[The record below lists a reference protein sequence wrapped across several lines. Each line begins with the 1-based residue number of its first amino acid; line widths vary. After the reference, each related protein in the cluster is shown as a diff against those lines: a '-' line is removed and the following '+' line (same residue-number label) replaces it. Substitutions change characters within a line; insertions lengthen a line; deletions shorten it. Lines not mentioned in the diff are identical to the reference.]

1 VIKLSTVLLVR
12 SVSVKRR
19 ISFGT
24 GTGGGV
30 GQGNGGCSS
39 LHCTE
44 DELDTSAY
52 NSEPGW
58 LRRVKGQQPGRVVA
72 NCKTANSLAEAG
84 NLAVAK
90 GEGNFLPQT
99 SFRFHR

>member
-1 VIKLSTVLLVR
+1 LVR
-12 SVSVKRR
+12 EQQAVWDKAMAVD
-19 ISFGT
+19 
-24 GTGGGV
+24 
-30 GQGNGGCSS
+30 SS

-44 DELDTSAY
+44 DDLDTAY

-58 LRRVKGQQPGRVVA
+58 LRRVKGQQPDRVVA
-72 NCKTANSLAEAG
+72 NCKMVNSLAEAG